1 MATDLTNLLRQ
12 NTGVE
17 AAVRWQVNNCLTSLP
32 WLLNQLGARLTV
44 FDVFGGLGDTL
55 LTAIVC
61 RYLKLKYPRIR
72 LNILT
77 PNPELV
83 QHDLNVDE
91 INEPESYV
99 CLWVWYLDH
108 IEQKDG
114 GSHVL
119 KRTFERLH
127 IRVEDYR
134 ARVYLSEQEIDEGR
148 SRVGPTARP
157 LLAFNTLSK
166 EPVKNWPVALWLE
179 LIEKLSGR
187 FELVHLGDD
196 KEPVFPCARRFA
208 GRLSLRQSMAVL
220 SQARCYVGPDSFLM
234 HAANGLD
241 VPCVIIFGG
250 SRTPKNVGYRQNINL
265 FVKMPC
271 GPCWIHENRG
281 ERCEHDLECLRRI
294 SVSEVYD
301 AIMRL
306 HLPGSPRNESEQPSQ
321 VGSGN

>member
-1 MATDLTNLLRQ
+1 MAIDLTHLLRQ

-17 AAVRWQVNNCLTSLP
+17 AAVRWHVNNCLTSRP

-83 QHDLNVDE
+83 QHDPNIDE
-91 INEPESYV
+91 INEPESYI

-108 IEQKDG
+108 IERKDG
-114 GSHVL
+114 ESHVL
-119 KRTFERLH
+119 SPTFERLH
-127 IRVEDYR
+127 IHFDDYR
-134 ARVYLSEQEIDEGR
+134 ARVYLSEKELEEGR
-148 SRVGPTARP
+148 ALAGPSTRP

-166 EPVKNWPVALWLE
+166 EPVKNWPLESWLE
-179 LIEKLSGR
+179 LIENLSR
-187 FELVHLGDD
+187 HFDLLHLGNE
-196 KEPVFPCARRFA
+196 KEPMVPSARRYA

-220 SQARCYVGPDSFLM
+220 KQARFYIGPVSFLM

-241 VPCVIIFGG
+241 VPSVIIFGG
-250 SRTPKNVGYRQNINL
+250 SHTPKNAGYRQNINL

-281 ERCEHDLECLRRI
+281 ERCGHGLECLRKI
-294 SVSEVYD
+294 SVAEVYD
-301 AIMRL
+301 AIMQMN
-306 HLPGSPRNESEQPSQ
+306 SPAP
-321 VGSGN
+321 